1 MTGCDYVYFHFQRG
15 VPPVDQ
21 ERYSGHG
28 DRGVS
33 LSAAPGTLTCDD
45 RNCGRDIS
53 QMWKSMRC
61 VATLLFVGAG
71 AAAQTSPSGLIDEG
85 EFKEREDCLYREV
98 GWMIKIHGTSAAA
111 LDDIAKVAVQFCSQA
126 VLARLL
132 RVSPSITRGAELARY
147 DRIQSERRALA
158 IGKELAAKV
167 AP

>member
-1 MTGCDYVYFHFQRG
+1 
-15 VPPVDQ
+15 
-21 ERYSGHG
+21 
-28 DRGVS
+28 
-33 LSAAPGTLTCDD
+33 
-45 RNCGRDIS
+45 
-53 QMWKSMRC
+53 MWKSMRC

-111 LDDIAKVAVQFCSQA
+111 LDDVAKVAVQFCSQA